1 MNKPR
6 GRPFEPG
13 NQFGRGRPRGSKN
26 KRTVAQATLEQFA
39 EPLIKKS
46 VAQALEG
53 DASMLR
59 FLADRLLPA
68 SGERAV
74 RMKIPSLDQIQG
86 VEQIQQ
92 KIIEQVTSGK
102 ITASDAE
109 KLHAML
115 QNHRDNIE
123 NRETQ
128 SRLAEVEKIAR
139 QVQAQSQQT

>member
-128 SRLAEVEKIAR
+128 SRLVEVEKIAR